1 MKHEDQQK
9 RRPSSPLGLSA
20 RLLSAVRQTFGHQ
33 QLGHSTF
40 GQQLW
45 DTLLLDSTSWDTALH
60 WIWTLEAVTL
70 FGKRHPLTDDHAE
83 LEWIKEKI
91 LVCCSS
97 VYCLYCV
104 VCIFVLSYCIC
115 IVCWNVMLL
124 TVRHLSGW
132 GGTVKMQ
139 RISVDW
145 VDEDLYY
152 NVM

>member
-1 MKHEDQQK
+1 MLELKQLFNRADSAARSFFNQGRINSERIKDIIEPKSELQFHDDDGDKFKRPIFVKHEDQQK

-70 FGKRHPLTDDHAE
+70 FGKRHPLTDDHAK
-83 LEWIKEKI
+83 LE
-91 LVCCSS
+91 
-97 VYCLYCV
+97 
-104 VCIFVLSYCIC
+104 
-115 IVCWNVMLL
+115 
-124 TVRHLSGW
+124 
-132 GGTVKMQ
+132 
-139 RISVDW
+139 
-145 VDEDLYY
+145 
-152 NVM
+152 